1 MKEVYLG
8 IAIGIV
14 TFAYFM
20 NVNLLPIIMVGGLLY
35 LLYNFITN
43 QGLLRTNSIGTLVR
57 VPQEDFSSIGGQNTA
72 ISELKEALDFI
83 LDSDKIEKM
92 GIRPLKGLLL
102 TGPPGTGKTLLAKA
116 AANYTD
122 SVFIATSGSE
132 FIEVYA
138 GVGAQRVRKLFQ
150 SARDKAKAE
159 KKRSAIIFIDEIDIL
174 GAKRGTH
181 ESHMEYDQ
189 TLNQLLVEMDG
200 INVNDEVKILVLA
213 ATNRPDMLDP
223 ALLRPGR
230 FDRQVRV
237 DLPDKDGRLQILKI
251 HVKNKPLAEDVD
263 LEAIARETFG
273 FSGAHLESLT
283 NEAAIIA
290 MRNNSDKI
298 TQKDFL
304 QAIDKVIMG
313 EKIDRKPTPE
323 ELYRIA
329 VHEAGHAI
337 VSELVEKGSV
347 ANLTIVPRGN
357 AMGFLRQAP
366 KEDKYIY
373 TREQLEKQIMI
384 CLAGSVAEKVIIGN
398 KSTGASNDF
407 EKAVELAKEIIFSGL
422 SSLGIISKDDIS
434 PKKINDEVT
443 KIIGALEKKTTEL
456 LTDNH
461 FVIHKVVNVLKEKE
475 TISGEELRSILYGV

>member
-1 MKEVYLG
+1 MS
-8 IAIGIV
+8 
-14 TFAYFM
+14 
-20 NVNLLPIIMVGGLLY
+20 VNIFPLIFVGGLLY
-35 LLYNFITN
+35 IFYKFMVN
-43 QGLLRTNSIGTLVR
+43 QGLLKTHGFGTLVR
-57 VPQEDFSSIGGQNTA
+57 VPQEDFSCIGGQSTA

-150 SARDKAKAE
+150 SARDRAKAE
-159 KKRSAIIFIDEIDIL
+159 NKKSAIIFIDEIDIL
-174 GAKRGTH
+174 GARRGTH

-200 INVNDEVKILVLA
+200 INADDDVKILVLA

-230 FDRQVRV
+230 FDRQVKV
-237 DLPDKDGRLQILKI
+237 DLPDKEGRLQILKI
-251 HVKNKPLAEDVD
+251 HVKNKPLADDVD
-263 LEAIARETFG
+263 LDAIARETFG
-273 FSGAHLESLT
+273 FSGAHLESLA
-283 NEAAIIA
+283 NEAAINA
-290 MRNNSDKI
+290 MRNKSDKI

-304 QAIDKVIMG
+304 QAIDKVILG
-313 EKIDRKPTPE
+313 EKIDKKPSSE

-337 VSELVEKGSV
+337 VSEMLERGSV

-357 AMGFLRQAP
+357 AMGFLRQSLE
-366 KEDKYIY
+366 EDRYIY
-373 TREQLEKQIMI
+373 TREQLENQIMV
-384 CLAGSVAEKVIIGN
+384 CLAGSAAEKVILGN

-434 PKKINDEVT
+434 PKKVNDEVT
-443 KIIGALEKKTTEL
+443 NIISRLEKKTTEL
-456 LTDNH
+456 LIDNH
-461 FVIHKVVNVLKEKE
+461 FVIHKVVDVLREKE
-475 TISGEELRSILYGV
+475 TISGEELRSILNSSF